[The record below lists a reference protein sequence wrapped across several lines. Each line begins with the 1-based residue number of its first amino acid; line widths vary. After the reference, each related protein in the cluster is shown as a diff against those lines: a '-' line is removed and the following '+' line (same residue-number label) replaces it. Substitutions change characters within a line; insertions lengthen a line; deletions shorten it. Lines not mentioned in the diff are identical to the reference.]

1 MLSIFKLIFLLL
13 LAGIPIQLIQA
24 QTPII
29 DGLKQK
35 LKDPLADQLNTL
47 FEICHHGE
55 SMPADSELYF
65 AKKAEQ
71 ISLERKDIHG
81 RLLSEFYIAVS
92 YNMKGRADT
101 ALRLCEKG
109 IKEIPDTNRMF
120 DVYRDMMWYRIVSLT
135 KLRKIKES
143 IDECYRLLE
152 EGEKH
157 GDILAQGIASNC
169 LGVNY
174 NVLLNRNEALHW
186 FNQAYQV
193 LESDSS
199 GKSYLQVFVN
209 LSAVYFY
216 RNNPDSA
223 FFFLN
228 QVLARARE
236 GQNLKVES
244 DCLTLQGLEFTEQNK
259 MDSAEFVLQK
269 AFAIQKQIGN
279 IQYII
284 VGLDALETFYARQ
297 KNYQKA
303 IDYIH
308 QAETYSRK
316 YNEPLVFQFY
326 LDLAECYKQ
335 LKNYEA
341 YGETLDSLMNIKD
354 SVYQK
359 SKAVELARLEAQ
371 YDLTSKEAF
380 IAHQKLELLHKDLWF
395 GGSIV
400 FIMVVFSGGYL
411 LLRRNRRNQRLALHD
426 AEEKERKRI
435 AADLHDNIGAY
446 ASAISA
452 GVDEIENRQ
461 LIKDPLIL
469 RHLKGNA
476 TEIINS
482 LRDTIWA
489 FNKESVN
496 LTGISDR
503 IKIYI
508 QKLQPSYPQ
517 ISIQAEESI
526 EEDIRLSPI
535 QALQLFRI
543 VQEALNN
550 ALKHSQGN
558 RILVQIGSDL
568 GQAWIRVRDNGQG
581 FEMEKRRN
589 TGNGL
594 TNMMSRA
601 REAGFECKIESS
613 PQGTLVHL
621 TSKPS

>member
-1 MLSIFKLIFLLL
+1 
-13 LAGIPIQLIQA
+13 
-24 QTPII
+24 
-29 DGLKQK
+29 
-35 LKDPLADQLNTL
+35 
-47 FEICHHGE
+47 
-55 SMPADSELYF
+55 
-65 AKKAEQ
+65 
-71 ISLERKDIHG
+71 
-81 RLLSEFYIAVS
+81 
-92 YNMKGRADT
+92 
-101 ALRLCEKG
+101 
-109 IKEIPDTNRMF
+109 
-120 DVYRDMMWYRIVSLT
+120 
-135 KLRKIKES
+135 
-143 IDECYRLLE
+143 LLE